1 MANGQQVTARLYLT
15 DAQIADLDRP
25 AAKRTISM
33 KILDEKGN
41 SLRGFQPTKMK
52 RAKIAFGGG
61 LKGLVATVKSS
72 GSFSQEELDAKHR
85 GAFAKIYDALSKEEN
100 GVRGYADIPAEV
112 EMMTA
117 VKDGRS
123 LNLELGL

>member
-1 MANGQQVTARLYLT
+1 MGNAQVTARLYLT
-15 DAQIADLDRP
+15 DSQIADTDRP

-33 KILDEKGN
+33 KLVDEKGN
-41 SLRGFQPTKMK
+41 SLRGFQPTKLK
-52 RAKIAFGGG
+52 RAKIVFGGG

-85 GAFAKIYDALSKEEN
+85 PAFAKMYEALSKETD
-100 GVRGYADIPAEV
+100 GVRGYADVPAEI
-112 EMMTA
+112 EMLTA